1 MLWQELR
8 LTSLVKSSSFNNP
21 FNRQTQVLTEL
32 NTTQTQNDAVG
43 DEADASPAE
52 QQRPRR
58 RRPRG
63 ATVAPLVRS
72 GSFNTSFQAQT
83 IALCTFDAMEEE
95 AAEQEQEDETEQQEE
110 QPLPAPPA
118 LAVKPARRHSCGAVG
133 DFKGPADAPCG
144 DCGQLSLWCQCATP

>member
-1 MLWQELR
+1 MSYDTTDLGGSDPTVASLLGARGEELR

-32 NTTQTQNDAVG
+32 NTTQTQNDADG
-43 DEADASPAE
+43 ADASPVE

-83 IALCTFDAMEEE
+83 IALCTFDAMEE
-95 AAEQEQEDETEQQEE
+95 AAEQEQEDETEQQ
-110 QPLPAPPA
+110 Q
-118 LAVKPARRHSCGAVG
+118 
-133 DFKGPADAPCG
+133 
-144 DCGQLSLWCQCATP
+144 

>member
-1 MLWQELR
+1 M
-8 LTSLVKSSSFNNP
+8 
-21 FNRQTQVLTEL
+21 LTEL
-32 NTTQTQNDAVG
+32 NTTETQNDADG
-43 DEADASPAE
+43 AADDASPAE

-83 IALCTFDAMEEE
+83 IALCTFDAMEKE
-95 AAEQEQEDETEQQEE
+95 AAEQEQEQEDETAEQQQE
-110 QPLPAPPA
+110 QQLPAPPA

>member
-32 NTTQTQNDAVG
+32 NTTQTQNDADG
-43 DEADASPAE
+43 ADASPVE

-95 AAEQEQEDETEQQEE
+95 AAEQVQEDETEQQEE
-110 QPLPAPPA
+110 QQLPAPPA